1 MAQFRFKLDPS
12 VKPGDVFDLT
22 LDPLQISLTDGATS
36 QPITITPP
44 KTSDGIRSGTCLRC
58 GMAGQHATPIA
69 CIDALRDRLARWE

>member
-1 MAQFRFKLDPS
+1 MANS
-12 VKPGDVFDLT
+12 VYAQGAR
-22 LDPLQISLTDGATS
+22 LQDGREPRQIHHRAARL

-44 KTSDGIRSGTCLRC
+44 KSSDGIRSGTCLRC